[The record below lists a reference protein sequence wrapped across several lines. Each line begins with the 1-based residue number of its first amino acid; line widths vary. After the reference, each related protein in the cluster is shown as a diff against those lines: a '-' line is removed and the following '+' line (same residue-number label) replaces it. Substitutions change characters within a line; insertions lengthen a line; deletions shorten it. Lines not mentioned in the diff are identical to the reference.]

1 MRVLI
6 VEDDELLAAGLMR
19 VLEQDG
25 YAVDRVS
32 NGEKADNALSL
43 GNYDLVVLDINL
55 PGIDGFTVL
64 KRLRARGQSCP
75 VMMLT
80 ARDNV
85 ADKVR
90 GLDSGADDY
99 LVKPFVLK
107 EFEARLRALIRR
119 SSLVNTAQLV
129 CGKLTLDTVARR
141 AWVDAAELSL
151 TAREWSVLEY
161 LLLRQG
167 QVLSK
172 EKILQAVCNW
182 DEHISPNAI
191 EVYMSR
197 LRSKLEPAEVNIRTI
212 RGFGYLLEAN
222 DMSDLVSAGHT

>member
-19 VLEQDG
+19 VLEHSG
-25 YAVDRVS
+25 YAVDRAS
-32 NGEKADNALSL
+32 NGEQADHALTVDHF
-43 GNYDLVVLDINL
+43 DLVVLDIGL
-55 PGIDGFTVL
+55 PGMDGFSVL
-64 KRLRARGQSCP
+64 KRLRSRGESCP
-75 VMMLT
+75 VMILT
-80 ARDNV
+80 ARDDV

-99 LVKPFVLK
+99 LVKPFVLN

-119 SSLVNTAQLV
+119 SSLVNSSQLG
-129 CGKLTLDTVARR
+129 CGDLMLDTVARR
-141 AWVDAAELSL
+141 AWVRHNELML
-151 TAREWSVLEY
+151 TAREWAVLEY

-182 DEHISPNAI
+182 DESISPNAI

-197 LRSKLEPAEVNIRTI
+197 LRVKLESAGVNIRTI
-212 RGFGYLLEAN
+212 RGFGYLLEA
-222 DMSDLVSAGHT
+222 SEGVPQTEH

>member
-19 VLEQDG
+19 VLEQSG
-25 YAVDRVS
+25 YAVDRAA
-32 NGEKADNALSL
+32 NGEQADAMLSVD
-43 GNYDLVVLDINL
+43 NYDLVVLDIGL
-55 PGIDGFTVL
+55 PGIDGFAVL
-64 KRLRARGQSCP
+64 KRLRARSQSCP
-75 VMMLT
+75 VMILT
-80 ARDNV
+80 ARDDV

-99 LVKPFVLK
+99 LVKPFALN
-107 EFEARLRALIRR
+107 EFEARLRALVRR
-119 SSLVNTAQLV
+119 SSLVNTSQLT
-129 CGKLTLDTVARR
+129 CGELMLDTVARR
-141 AWVDAAELSL
+141 AWVGSVELSL

-182 DEHISPNAI
+182 DENISPNAI

-197 LRSKLEPAEVNIRTI
+197 LRVKLEPAGVNIRTI
-212 RGFGYLLEAN
+212 RGFGYLLESGDVRQPA
-222 DMSDLVSAGHT
+222 